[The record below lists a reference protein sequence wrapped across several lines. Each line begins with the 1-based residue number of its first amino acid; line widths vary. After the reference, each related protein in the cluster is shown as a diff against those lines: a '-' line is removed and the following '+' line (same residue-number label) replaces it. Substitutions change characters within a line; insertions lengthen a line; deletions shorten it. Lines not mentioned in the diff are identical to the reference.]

1 MTLEELRAAIYETL
15 LESGIMI
22 DSIEEDLDLRD
33 FIQDSLQFISF
44 AINLEQ
50 KLDVELNDELLL
62 FDSVASFNNYS
73 EKIYLSLIV

>member
-1 MTLEELRAAIYETL
+1 MTFEEVRAAIYETL

-44 AINLEQ
+44 AVNLEQ
-50 KLDVELNDELLL
+50 KLNVELDDELLL

-73 EKIYLSLIV
+73 QRIYDLLI

>member
-1 MTLEELRAAIYETL
+1 MTLEELKAAIYETL

-44 AINLEQ
+44 AVNLEQ
-50 KLDVELNDELLL
+50 KLNVELDDELLL
-62 FDSVASFNNYS
+62 FNSVASFNNYS
-73 EKIYLSLIV
+73 QRIYDLLI

>member
-1 MTLEELRAAIYETL
+1 MTLEEVRAAIYETL

-44 AINLEQ
+44 AVNLEQ
-50 KLDVELNDELLL
+50 KLNVELDDELLL

-73 EKIYLSLIV
+73 QRIYDLLI